1 MVSFYALQG
10 FRFTQQAEKIESF
23 GGRQSASSGT
33 VWGNKCKFPPPPSS
47 VVSPPLTHSP

>member
-1 MVSFYALQG
+1 MVSLYALQG

-33 VWGNKCKFPPPPSS
+33 VWNNKC
-47 VVSPPLTHSP
+47 

>member
-1 MVSFYALQG
+1 MVSLYALEG

-33 VWGNKCKFPPPPSS
+33 V
-47 VVSPPLTHSP
+47 